1 MKRLHA
7 VWILALAAAGI
18 CWFGISGTYRTS
30 TVMSAHIEQ
39 VVQEI
44 KNGDLSQAYAY
55 SQTAE
60 RQWEKSHQILCM
72 FLSHRELETVSRE
85 FHRLP
90 VLLEQGKTSQALLQ
104 CAELSSFMEQ
114 YKTSELPL
122 IENIL

>member
-18 CWFGISGTYRTS
+18 CWFGIRGTYRTS
-30 TVMSAHIEQ
+30 TVMGEQ
-39 VVQEI
+39 IGQVAQEI
-44 KNGDLSQAYAY
+44 KNGDLSQAYAH
-55 SQTAE
+55 SQMAE
-60 RQWEKSHQILCM
+60 RQWKESHRILCI

-90 VLLEQGKTSQALLQ
+90 VLLEQGETAQALVQ
-104 CAELSSFMEQ
+104 CAELSNFMEQ